1 MRRSRG
7 LVSRARAAIAMLKTC
22 KRINYCT
29 CRPENGCQCSHPR
42 TGKRR
47 RHVTLTGS
55 PVIVLSP
62 RSPILGYG
70 IWNRYGRVVSS
81 RGEVGGHSLDVRK
94 PNQPHAPRGFPK
106 ELTLESFGSIG
117 RRQRYLDFPILCPCI
132 NNLARWKFWLAA
144 ICLALQ
150 SAMRL
155 RKYRFVHAH
164 PRLSSRRDS
173 PL

>member
-1 MRRSRG
+1 
-7 LVSRARAAIAMLKTC
+7 MLKTC

-117 RRQRYLDFPILCPCI
+117 RRQLYLDFLIPCPCI
-132 NNLARWKFWLAA
+132 NNLAGSNLPSLGGVLHW
-144 ICLALQ
+144 
-150 SAMRL
+150 
-155 RKYRFVHAH
+155 RKYHFLHSH
-164 PRLSSRRDS
+164 PGFSSRRDS